1 MKALV
6 WEAPKVMVMREQ
18 DIPEPNTNEVL
29 VKVAYA
35 GICGS
40 ELSGYLG
47 HNALRKPPLV
57 MGHEFSGV
65 VTALGRD
72 ARTTNPNLTEGLN
85 VTVNPLSSEGDDE
98 FRRRGLDHLSPSRKL
113 LGAHRPGA
121 FAEYIAVP
129 AQSALPL
136 PQTVSLKLGA
146 LTEPVGCAVR
156 IGELVGNV
164 KDQDCLVIGA
174 GPIGLLA
181 MQILFLK
188 GAERI
193 FIADLDTERLAM
205 GQELG
210 GEAIN
215 PREVQT
221 HEAVREATKGR
232 GVPVSVDAVG
242 TALTRAQCVAATMP
256 TGTVVLEGLHE
267 ETSTLPIADIIRR
280 ELVLRG
286 SFAYSPANFVSA
298 LKLLEQNAIRL
309 EPWIVEAPL
318 ADGGKWFER
327 LIEAPGNVSKVLLTP

>member
-65 VTALGRD
+65 VTALGSD
-72 ARTTNPNLTEGLN
+72 VRTLNPKLREGSN
-85 VTVNPLSSEGDDE
+85 VTVNPLSSTGDDE
-98 FRRRGLDHLSPSRKL
+98 FQRRGLDHLSPSRKL

-129 AQSALPL
+129 SHSVLPL
-136 PQTVSLKLGA
+136 PETVPLKLGA

-164 KDQDCLVIGA
+164 KGEDCLVIGA

-181 MQILFLK
+181 MQVLFLK
-188 GAERI
+188 GAKRI
-193 FIADLDTERLAM
+193 FIADLDAERLAM
-205 GQELG
+205 GKELG

-215 PREVQT
+215 PREVQA
-221 HEAVREATKGR
+221 HEAVREATNGR

-242 TALTRAQCVAATMP
+242 TATTRTQCVTATMP
-256 TGTVVLEGLHE
+256 TGTVILEGLHE
-267 ETSTLPIADIIRR
+267 ETSTLPVADIIRR
-280 ELVLRG
+280 EIVLRG
-286 SFAYSPANFVSA
+286 SFAYSPTNFVAA